1 MVRWIQNGIF
11 QPRFSIHSTNTDNT
25 VTEPW
30 MYGDCTDY
38 IREAIGL
45 RYQLSPYLY
54 SLMERPMKQD
64 FPSWSPCAVHSRR
77 M

>member
-25 VTEPW
+25 VNRTW

-38 IREAIGL
+38 IRE
-45 RYQLSPYLY
+45 LS
-54 SLMERPMKQD
+54 D
-64 FPSWSPCAVHSRR
+64 CATS
-77 M
+77 